1 VIFIS
6 IIQIYEENTTI
17 EHVKSLAFN
26 RTASSTG
33 ETEAI
38 KYIEKELMESG
49 ISSKIEHFDWMG
61 PMKLLMRL
69 TYALILVYL
78 ILFRLFLIIIIYFI
92 IKNMFEKIRR
102 ITFVKK
108 EESKNLCAHIQAKE
122 NTPNRPLVIISAH
135 YDSIST
141 SLPYRL
147 QVALFFTYRLIVI
160 FYGFI
165 IIVFSIIFLLDYF
178 SIIPLSNFLVI
189 LVTFTSIIGVFISIP
204 ILYIGFV
211 ERTSSG
217 SIDNASGVAILIEL
231 ARLFKKYPLEKMDLL
246 FLWTGAEE
254 WGLKGSI
261 RFCRR
266 HYIDLIKKYNFDK
279 SFNINIDMV
288 GTYIGLLDKT
298 GLILKRKMN
307 DNLNEILLATAK
319 NLNIPLN
326 IYNKIIKPKSDYRI
340 FQKYAKKARKKLQ
353 IAFFHSD
360 KDSKYIHSSMDTPD
374 KCTVENLNGCL
385 NICYQ
390 ALRSIDLRIDG
401 S

>member
-1 VIFIS
+1 MIFIS
-6 IIQIYEENTTI
+6 DIQIYEDNTTI
-17 EHVKSLAFN
+17 EHVKSLAFS

-49 ISSKIEHFDWMG
+49 ISSKIEHFSWTG
-61 PMKLLMRL
+61 PIKLLMRL
-69 TYALILVYL
+69 TYGLILAYL
-78 ILFRLFLIIIIYFI
+78 ILSKLFLVVIVYFI
-92 IKNMFEKIRR
+92 IKNMFERFRK
-102 ITFVKK
+102 ITFVQK
-108 EESKNLCAHIQAKE
+108 EESKNLFAYIQAKE
-122 NTPNRPLVIISAH
+122 NKPNRPLVIISAH

-147 QVALFFTYRLIVI
+147 QVVLFFTYRLIVI

-165 IIVFSIIFLLDYF
+165 IVVFGIIFILNYF
-178 SIIPLSNFLVI
+178 FIIPLSNFLVI
-189 LVTFTSIIGVFISIP
+189 IVTITSIGGVFVSIP
-204 ILYIGFV
+204 ILYLVFI
-211 ERTSSG
+211 ERSSPG
-217 SIDNASGVAILIEL
+217 AIDNASGVAISIEL
-231 ARLFKKYPLEKMDLL
+231 AKLLKKNPLEKMDLL

-261 RFCRR
+261 RFCRK
-266 HYIDLIKKYNFDK
+266 HFIDLMKKYNFDK
-279 SFNINIDMV
+279 SLSINFDMV

-307 DNLNEILLATAK
+307 DNLNEILQATAK

-326 IYNKIIKPKSDYRI
+326 VYNKVIKPKSDYRT
-340 FQKYAKKARKKLQ
+340 FQKYSKKKIQ
-353 IAFFHSD
+353 VAFFHSD
-360 KDSKYIHSSMDTPD
+360 KDSKYIHSSRDTPD